1 MLEKFAF
8 VNTKLRLIS
17 SSREYKLERFSI
29 KFRKT
34 RTKEITTANQKKV
47 KYL

>member
-1 MLEKFAF
+1 MFSAQL
-8 VNTKLRLIS
+8 LILNYDLFFL
-17 SSREYKLERFSI
+17 SREYKLERFSI

-34 RTKEITTANQKKV
+34 RTKEITTADQKKV